1 MEGKKMSAPSPI
13 LLDCGTGYAKI
24 FNLEDSTRAIVPA
37 RRFIKK
43 LSEYDI
49 KASTGHNLSSGAGVR
64 VNELVALAEGSL
76 SMVDEPDFTVLDCG
90 ARDVKYVQ
98 IRNRRVAGMDWNT
111 ECGAF
116 AGQVVEL
123 LTRYLDIEP
132 ENLPSD
138 APRIPVVC
146 GVLGMTSMFDMISKG
161 KSHEEALAGF
171 LRGVAFNCETLVGRP
186 DRLYLSGGL
195 CDNKAFVSAFTRETI
210 PLGRFVLIEGLRK
223 IYSEKI
229 I

>member
-1 MEGKKMSAPSPI
+1 MSAPSPI

-24 FNLEDSTRAIVPA
+24 FNLDDSARSIIPA
-37 RRFIKK
+37 RRFIKTM
-43 LSEYDI
+43 SEYNV
-49 KASTGHNLSSGAGVR
+49 KASTGHNIASGSGER
-64 VNELVALAEGSL
+64 VNELVALAEGAL
-76 SMVDEPDFTVLDCG
+76 AMIDEPDFTVLDCG

-98 IRNRRVAGMDWNT
+98 IRDRRVKGMDWNT

-123 LTRYLDIEP
+123 LTRYFDIDP
-132 ENLPSD
+132 ANLPAD

-146 GVLGMTSMFDMISKG
+146 GVLGMTSMFDMISQG

-186 DRLYLSGGL
+186 DKLYLSGGL

-210 PLGRFVLIEGLRK
+210 PLGRFVLIEGLRR
-223 IYSEKI
+223 ILSDG
-229 I
+229 